1 MGENVEQNTKGPVHG
16 LEPIYLHCPSPK
28 RLPPS
33 LFLLLLFY
41 SPSPS
46 PSLSLPLSLPLC
58 I

>member
-1 MGENVEQNTKGPVHG
+1 MGENVEQNTKRPIHG
-16 LEPIYLHCPSPK
+16 LETSYLHGPSPK

-46 PSLSLPLSLPLC
+46 PSLSLPLSLSLC